1 MNREPEVLCKRQ
13 LIDLMKVAVL
23 IFILVIPFNS
33 FGQQPQSDSIH
44 SKVLQYNSIPPFLDS
59 LKTVIFQDT
68 SKFNRADLIHTN
80 MGTRNIGS
88 YSPVFLI
95 NMKYSFKLDIIN
107 GKLVNQFVNNILD
120 PKKIVRI
127 DVMDTIYSQ
136 ALLGVDGINAC
147 LFDPQQAAHLCNGWR
162 NAVDSNRSCNGR
174 NE

>member
-1 MNREPEVLCKRQ
+1 
-13 LIDLMKVAVL
+13 MKVVVL

-44 SKVLQYNSIPPFLDS
+44 SKVLQDNSIPPFLDS

-107 GKLVNQFVNNILD
+107 GTLVNQFVNNILD
-120 PKKIVRI
+120 PSKIVRI

-136 ALLGVDGINAC
+136 ALLGVDGINGAIWITTKKNAKIDFNVAG
-147 LFDPQQAAHLCNGWR
+147 LKMSKNKKHGDNFDQRQG
-162 NAVDSNRSCNGR
+162 
-174 NE
+174 NEIKILY